1 MEKTVED
8 FYKYL
13 LKIGGPW
20 EVLKITRKDEAEE
33 VSVEVGIN
41 SKQDHYCPVCGIKA
55 KRYDFRIRRWRH
67 LDSCEY
73 HTLIEAKIPRVE
85 CTEHGIKQVKVPW
98 AEDKSRF
105 TAKFESRII
114 EWLEDASISK
124 VAKCFELSWDKVEG
138 IQSRAVKRGHARR
151 EKVNVR
157 DLGIDE
163 TSFQKRHE

>member
-1 MEKTVED
+1 MEETVED
-8 FYKYL
+8 FYQYL

-20 EVLKITRKDEAEE
+20 KVLKITRKDETEE
-33 VSVEVGIN
+33 VTVEVGIK
-41 SKQDHYCPVCGIKA
+41 SKHELQCPVCGIKA

-73 HTLIEAKIPRVE
+73 HTLIEAKVPRVK

-114 EWLEDASISK
+114 EWLKDASIVK
-124 VAKCFELSWDKVEG
+124 VAQRFGLSWDEVDG
-138 IQSRAVKRGHARR
+138 IQSRAVKRGLARLSQCER
-151 EKVNVR
+151 PGN
-157 DLGIDE
+157 
-163 TSFQKRHE
+163 